1 MPVQIIG
8 EINNMKTINNF
19 IIEKLKVT
27 SKSGGDT
34 IFDNMVHRKQR
45 MSKSSFKSML
55 KEYGKP
61 FELDKIYGDNL
72 PIYPE
77 FNCPIQILKYTGLNN
92 SMNFVFYNPK
102 AKKLFSRSV
111 EDMDI
116 LLEILG
122 KGDIDKGNDVLWEI
136 YDMMLNA

>member
-1 MPVQIIG
+1 
-8 EINNMKTINNF
+8 MKDLKGHIF
-19 IIEKLKVT
+19 EKLRVT
-27 SKSGGDT
+27 SKSNGDT
-34 IFDNMVHRKQR
+34 IFDNIVHRNQR
-45 MSKSSFKSML
+45 MSKSNFKRAL
-55 KEYGKP
+55 KDYDKP
-61 FELDKIYGDNL
+61 FVLDIIYGEDL

-102 AKKLFSRSV
+102 AKKLFSRSAD
-111 EDMDI
+111 EMDT

-136 YDMMLNA
+136 YDIMLNA

>member
-1 MPVQIIG
+1 
-8 EINNMKTINNF
+8 MKELRQHIF
-19 IIEKLKVT
+19 EKLRVT
-27 SKSGGDT
+27 SKSDGDT
-34 IFDNMVHRKQR
+34 IFDTMVHRTQR

-61 FELDKIYGDNL
+61 FELTKIYGDDL
-72 PIYPE
+72 PLFPR
-77 FNCPIQILKYTGLNN
+77 FNYKILLMKYSAFDNTL
-92 SMNFVFYNPK
+92 SFVFYNTRV
-102 AKKLFSRSV
+102 KKLFNRGV
-111 EDMDI
+111 DDMDT

>member
-1 MPVQIIG
+1 
-8 EINNMKTINNF
+8 MKELRQHIF
-19 IIEKLKVT
+19 EKLKVT
-27 SKSGGDT
+27 SKSSGDT
-34 IFDNMVHRKQR
+34 IFDNMVHRRQR
-45 MSKSSFKSML
+45 MPKSSFKSVL
-55 KEYGKP
+55 KEYSKP
-61 FELDKIYGDNL
+61 FELDRIYGEDL

-102 AKKLFSRSV
+102 AKKLFSRSAD
-111 EDMDI
+111 DMDT

-136 YDMMLNA
+136 YDMILNA

>member
-1 MPVQIIG
+1 
-8 EINNMKTINNF
+8 MKELRQHIF
-19 IIEKLKVT
+19 EKLRVT

-34 IFDNMVHRKQR
+34 IFDNMVHRSQR
-45 MSKSSFKSML
+45 MSKSSFKSMF
-55 KEYGKP
+55 KEYGKM
-61 FELDKIYGDNL
+61 FELDKIYGEDL

-77 FNCPIQILKYTGLNN
+77 FNCPIQILTYTAKTNTINL
-92 SMNFVFYNPK
+92 VFYNSTLMK
-102 AKKLFSRSV
+102 ADDRSV
-111 EDMDI
+111 EDMDT

>member
-1 MPVQIIG
+1 
-8 EINNMKTINNF
+8 MKELRQHIF
-19 IIEKLKVT
+19 EKLRVT
-27 SKSGGDT
+27 SKSSGDT
-34 IFDNMVHRKQR
+34 IFDNMVHRTRR

-61 FELDKIYGDNL
+61 FELDRIYGEDL
-72 PIYPE
+72 PLYPL
-77 FNCPIQILKYTGLNN
+77 FDFPIQILKYDIDNTITL
-92 SMNFVFYNPK
+92 VFYNS
-102 AKKLFSRSV
+102 KLKEQISRSV
-111 EDMDI
+111 EDIDT

>member
-1 MPVQIIG
+1 
-8 EINNMKTINNF
+8 MKELRQHIF
-19 IIEKLKVT
+19 EKLKVT
-27 SKSGGDT
+27 TKSDGDT
-34 IFDNMVHRKQR
+34 IFDNMPHRTQR
-45 MSKSSFKSML
+45 LSKSSFKSWL

-61 FELDKIYGDNL
+61 FELDKIYGEDL

-102 AKKLFSRSV
+102 AKKLFSRSA
-111 EDMDI
+111 EDMDT

-136 YDMMLNA
+136 YDMILNA

>member
-1 MPVQIIG
+1 M
-8 EINNMKTINNF
+8 ERLSTY

-34 IFDNMVHRKQR
+34 IFDNMPHRTR
-45 MSKSSFKSML
+45 HLSKSSFKSWL

-61 FELDKIYGDNL
+61 FELDRIYGDDL

-77 FNCPIQILKYTGLNN
+77 FNCPIQILKYTGFNN
-92 SMNFVFYNPK
+92 SMNFLFYNPK

-111 EDMDI
+111 DDMDT

-122 KGDIDKGNDVLWEI
+122 KGDISKGNDVLWEI
-136 YDMMLNA
+136 YDMILNA